1 MVLQQIKALGHLGS
15 SKVPPGG
22 FRGLLLFFVDLAV
35 NIFVMI
41 LIILG
46 FIIFI
51 AINVVAKN
59 NPVAAK
65 FTGAGRILGLVF
77 VLLGISSACVKQI
90 DAGEIGVKIL
100 FGSIQ
105 NDIMGSGLHFINPL
119 LDVKKLDVKTQN
131 YTMSGVNDEGNKAGD
146 DAIKVLTSDGLE
158 VTIDL
163 TVLYRV
169 VGADAPR
176 LLRETGDDYR
186 DKIVRPI
193 TRTKIRDN
201 AVYYQAVDLFGSKRD
216 EFQQRIYKTIEDD
229 FKKRGLML
237 EQLLVR
243 NITLPNSVKASI
255 ESKINAEQDAKKM
268 EFVLQKEKQEAERKR
283 VEAQGIADYQKII
296 NTGLTDQQ
304 LQYEQIKAMKELA
317 LSSNAKVI
325 VMGKGNTPLIIDGK
339 Q

>member
-1 MVLQQIKALGHLGS
+1 
-15 SKVPPGG
+15 
-22 FRGLLLFFVDLAV
+22 
-35 NIFVMI
+35 MI

-46 FIIFI
+46 IILFIVATLI
-51 AINVVAKN
+51 AKN
-59 NPVAAK
+59 NTAIAK
-65 FTGAGRILGLVF
+65 FEGIGKKISIVLVA
-77 VLLGISSACVKQI
+77 LGIMTSCVKQI

-105 NDIMGSGLHFINPL
+105 KEVMLSGLHFINPL

-131 YTMSGVNDEGNKAGD
+131 YTMSGVHNEGDKAGD

-163 TVLYRV
+163 TVLFRLV
-169 VGADAPR
+169 SNEAPR
-176 LLRETGDDYR
+176 LLGETGADYR

-304 LQYEQIKAMKELA
+304 LQYEQIKAMQALA
-317 LSSNAKVI
+317 LSPNAKVI
-325 VMGKGNTPLIIDGK
+325 VMGKGNSPLIIDGK
-339 Q
+339 

>member
-1 MVLQQIKALGHLGS
+1 ML
-15 SKVPPGG
+15 
-22 FRGLLLFFVDLAV
+22 
-35 NIFVMI
+35 

-51 AINVVAKN
+51 AINAVIKS

-65 FTGAGRILGLVF
+65 FAGAARILAIVF
-77 VLLGISSACVKQI
+77 ILLGIFTSCIKQI
-90 DAGEIGVKIL
+90 DAGEIGVKSL

-105 NDIMGSGLHFINPL
+105 NDVMGSGLHFINPL
-119 LDVKKLDVKTQN
+119 MDVKKLDVKTQN

-146 DAIKVLTSDGLE
+146 DAIRVLTSDGLE

-216 EFQQRIYKTIEDD
+216 EFQQRIYKSIEDD

-317 LSSNAKVI
+317 LSANAKVI

>member
-1 MVLQQIKALGHLGS
+1 M
-15 SKVPPGG
+15 
-22 FRGLLLFFVDLAV
+22 F
-35 NIFVMI
+35 
-41 LIILG
+41 LIIIGL
-46 FIIFI
+46 ITLIVVS
-51 AINVVAKN
+51 AVAKN
-59 NPVAAK
+59 NPAVAK
-65 FTGAGRILGLVF
+65 FVGVGRLVGLLF
-77 VLLGISSACVKQI
+77 VVIGVLTACVKQI
-90 DAGEIGVKIL
+90 DAGEIGVKKL

-105 NDIMGSGLHFINPL
+105 NDVLQSGLHFVNPL
-119 LDVKKLDVKTQN
+119 LDVNKIDIKTQN
-131 YTMSGVNDEGNKAGD
+131 YTMSGVHDEGDKAGD
-146 DAIKVLTSDGLE
+146 DAIRVLTSDGLE

-163 TVLYRV
+163 TVLYKV
-169 VGADAPR
+169 VSADAPR
-176 LLRETGDDYR
+176 LLRETGEDYR

-216 EFQQRIYKTIEDD
+216 EFQNRIYKSIEDD

-268 EFVLQKEKQEAERKR
+268 EFVLLKEKQEAERKR
-283 VEAQGIADYQKII
+283 VEAQGIADYQRII

-317 LSSNAKVI
+317 LSQNAKVI

>member
-1 MVLQQIKALGHLGS
+1 ML
-15 SKVPPGG
+15 
-22 FRGLLLFFVDLAV
+22 
-35 NIFVMI
+35 

-46 FIIFI
+46 IIILVCVAVFFKDNLALNKIATGTRIVGFAFIL
-51 AINVVAKN
+51 
-59 NPVAAK
+59 
-65 FTGAGRILGLVF
+65 LGLF
-77 VLLGISSACVKQI
+77 SACVKQI
-90 DAGEIGVKIL
+90 DAGQVGVKVL

-105 NDIMGSGLHFINPL
+105 NDILGSGLHFINPL
-119 LDVKKLDVKTQN
+119 LKINKLDVKTQN
-131 YTMSGVNDEGNKAGD
+131 YTMSGVHDEGDKAGD
-146 DAIKVLTSDGLE
+146 DAIRVLTSDGLE

-169 VGADAPR
+169 IAADAPR

-201 AVYYQAVDLFGSKRD
+201 AVYYQAVDLFGNKRD
-216 EFQQRIYKTIEDD
+216 EFQQRIYKSIEDD

-243 NITLPNSVKASI
+243 NIALPNSVKASI

-268 EFVLQKEKQEAERKR
+268 EFVLLKEKQEAERKR
-283 VEAQGIADYQKII
+283 VEAQGIADYQRII
-296 NTGLTDQQ
+296 NTGLTNNQ

-317 LSSNAKVI
+317 LSQNAKVI
-325 VMGKGNTPLIIDGK
+325 VMGKGNTPLIIDAK
-339 Q
+339 QQPD

>member
-1 MVLQQIKALGHLGS
+1 MFLIIIG
-15 SKVPPGG
+15 
-22 FRGLLLFFVDLAV
+22 
-35 NIFVMI
+35 I
-41 LIILG
+41 LILVASMIIL
-46 FIIFI
+46 
-51 AINVVAKN
+51 KD
-59 NPVAAK
+59 NPALAK
-65 FTGAGRILGLVF
+65 FRSAGRIVGF
-77 VLLGISSACVKQI
+77 IFILLGIITSSVKQI
-90 DAGEIGVKIL
+90 DPGEVGIKIL
-100 FGSIQ
+100 FGNIQ
-105 NDIMGSGLHFINPL
+105 QDVLGSGLHFVNPL
-119 LDVKKLDVKTQN
+119 LEIKKMDVKTQN
-131 YTMSGVNDEGNKAGD
+131 YTMTGVNDEGSQSAD
-146 DAIKVLTSDGLE
+146 DAIRVLTSDGLE

-163 TVLYRV
+163 TVLYRLI
-169 VGADAPR
+169 GADAPR

-216 EFQQRIYKTIEDD
+216 VFQQRIYKSIEED

-268 EFVLQKEKQEAERKR
+268 EFVLLKEKQEAERKR
-283 VEAQGIADYQKII
+283 VEAQGIADYQRII
-296 NTGLTDQQ
+296 NTGLTEQQ

-317 LSSNAKVI
+317 LSTNSKVI
-325 VMGKGNTPLIIDGK
+325 VMGKGNSPIIIDSKG

>member
-1 MVLQQIKALGHLGS
+1 MFLIIIGILVLVITAVLLKSNSPLAR
-15 SKVPPGG
+15 
-22 FRGLLLFFVDLAV
+22 FRSVGRIVGLL
-35 NIFVMI
+35 
-41 LIILG
+41 
-46 FIIFI
+46 FI
-51 AINVVAKN
+51 
-59 NPVAAK
+59 
-65 FTGAGRILGLVF
+65 
-77 VLLGISSACVKQI
+77 LLGILTSCIKQI
-90 DAGEIGVKIL
+90 DAGEVGVKVL
-100 FGSIQ
+100 FGNIQ
-105 NDIMGSGLHFINPL
+105 PDVLGSGLHFINPL
-119 LDVKKLDVKTQN
+119 LDVKRIDVKTQN
-131 YTMSGVNDEGNKAGD
+131 YTMSGVNDEGNKVGD
-146 DAIKVLTSDGLE
+146 DAIRVLTSDGLE

-169 VGADAPR
+169 VGSDAPR

-216 EFQQRIYKTIEDD
+216 VFQQRIYKSIEED

-268 EFVLQKEKQEAERKR
+268 EFVLLKEKQEAERKR
-283 VEAQGIADYQKII
+283 VEAQGIADYQRII

-317 LSSNAKVI
+317 LSQNAKVI
-325 VMGKGNTPLIIDGK
+325 VMGKGNTPIIIDGK

>member
-1 MVLQQIKALGHLGS
+1 MFLIVTGIIIIIVAGIIIKNSPAL
-15 SKVPPGG
+15 
-22 FRGLLLFFVDLAV
+22 
-35 NIFVMI
+35 
-41 LIILG
+41 
-46 FIIFI
+46 
-51 AINVVAKN
+51 
-59 NPVAAK
+59 AK
-65 FTGAGRILGLVF
+65 FKPVGRIIGLVF
-77 VLLGISSACVKQI
+77 ILLGIITSCVKQI
-90 DAGEIGVKIL
+90 DSGEVGVKVL

-105 NDIMGSGLHFINPL
+105 NDVMGSGLHFINPL
-119 LDVKKLDVKTQN
+119 LDVKKIDIKTQN
-131 YTMSGVNDEGNKAGD
+131 YTMTGVNDEGHQAAD
-146 DAIKVLTSDGLE
+146 DAIRVLTSDGLE

-169 VGADAPR
+169 IAADAPK

-193 TRTKIRDN
+193 TRTMIRDN
-201 AVYYQAVDLFGSKRD
+201 AVYYQAVDLFGNKRD
-216 EFQQRIYKTIEDD
+216 EFQQRIYRSLEQN
-229 FKKRGLML
+229 FKLRGLML

-268 EFVLQKEKQEAERKR
+268 EFVLLKEKQEAERKR
-283 VEAQGIADYQKII
+283 VEAQGISDYQRII

-317 LSSNAKVI
+317 LSNNAKVI
-325 VMGKGNTPLIIDGK
+325 VMGKGNTPIIIDGK

>member
-1 MVLQQIKALGHLGS
+1 MFLIIIGIIVLILSAILLKNNPTLA
-15 SKVPPGG
+15 K
-22 FRGLLLFFVDLAV
+22 FRSVGR
-35 NIFVMI
+35 
-41 LIILG
+41 ILG
-46 FIIFI
+46 FIFI
-51 AINVVAKN
+51 
-59 NPVAAK
+59 
-65 FTGAGRILGLVF
+65 
-77 VLLGISSACVKQI
+77 LLGILTACVIQI
-90 DAGEIGVKIL
+90 DAGQVGVKKL

-105 NDIMGSGLHFINPL
+105 ADVLTSGLHFINPL
-119 LDVKKLDVKTQN
+119 LDIEKLDVKTQN
-131 YTMSGVNDEGNKAGD
+131 YTMSGIRDEGDKAGD
-146 DAIKVLTSDGLE
+146 DAIRVLTSDGLE

-169 VGADAPR
+169 VSADAPR

-201 AVYYQAVDLFGSKRD
+201 AVYYQAVDLFGNKRE
-216 EFQQRIYKTIEDD
+216 EFQQRIYRSIEDD

-283 VEAQGIADYQKII
+283 VEAQGIADYQRII

-304 LQYEQIKAMKELA
+304 LQYEQIKAMKEIA
-317 LSSNAKVI
+317 LSANAKVI
-325 VMGKGNTPLIIDGK
+325 VMGKGNTPIIIDGK

>member
-1 MVLQQIKALGHLGS
+1 MFLVVIGII
-15 SKVPPGG
+15 V
-22 FRGLLLFFVDLAV
+22 
-35 NIFVMI
+35 
-41 LIILG
+41 LIIT
-46 FIIFI
+46 
-51 AINVVAKN
+51 AVVIKN
-59 NPVAAK
+59 SPALVK
-65 FTGAGRILGLVF
+65 FKPMGRIVGFVF
-77 VLLGISSACVKQI
+77 ILLGILSSCIKQI
-90 DAGEIGVKIL
+90 DAGQVGVKVL

-105 NDIMGSGLHFINPL
+105 NDVMGSGLHFINPL
-119 LDVKKLDVKTQN
+119 LDIKKLDVKTQN
-131 YTMSGVNDEGNKAGD
+131 YTMTGVNDESNQSAD
-146 DAIKVLTSDGLE
+146 DAIRVLTSDGLE

-169 VGADAPR
+169 ISADAPR

-216 EFQQRIYKTIEDD
+216 VFQQRIFKSIEED
-229 FKKRGLML
+229 FKKRGLLL

-268 EFVLQKEKQEAERKR
+268 EFVLLKEKQEAERKR
-283 VEAQGIADYQKII
+283 VEAQGIADYQRII

-317 LSSNAKVI
+317 LSQNAKVI
-325 VMGKGNTPLIIDGK
+325 VMGKGNTPIIIDGK

>member
-1 MVLQQIKALGHLGS
+1 MTLLILGII
-15 SKVPPGG
+15 
-22 FRGLLLFFVDLAV
+22 LFFAV
-35 NIFVMI
+35 AA
-41 LIILG
+41 L
-46 FIIFI
+46 
-51 AINVVAKN
+51 AKN
-59 NPVAAK
+59 NPAISK
-65 FTGAGRILGLVF
+65 FAGAGRMVAIVL
-77 VLLGISSACVKQI
+77 VLLGITSSCIKQI

-105 NDIMGSGLHFINPL
+105 SDVMGSGLHFINPL

-131 YTMSGVNDEGNKAGD
+131 YTMSGVHDEGDKAGD

-169 VGADAPR
+169 VAFDAPR

-216 EFQQRIYKTIEDD
+216 EFQQRIYKTIEED

-268 EFVLQKEKQEAERKR
+268 EFVILKEKQEAERKR

-296 NTGLTDQQ
+296 NTGLTNQQ
-304 LQYEQIKAMKELA
+304 LQYEQIKVMQALA
-317 LSSNAKVI
+317 LSPNAKVI
-325 VMGKGNTPLIIDGK
+325 VMGKGNSPLIIDGK